1 MNGRKS
7 TLYDVLGLTRD
18 AKQSDIIRVYRRLS
32 AEMQREAAAPN
43 PRRAALIHEAYE
55 VLSDPARREAYD
67 KSLRSVKFTGVR
79 GTTPGNGK
87 WVALGVLAVIAL
99 GAGYYF
105 GFVRTADKPAH
116 VAAMSLP
123 ELQAAASVSVGRV
136 NRVEMSGARATL
148 AAAVAVEEGVMMAPC
163 EGIDPAA
170 QIVVRIPP
178 RDIPAQLKHADAAAG
193 LCKLAVSG
201 GGSWPLRMTSA
212 VPRAGDKVYAANLNA
227 LGEVVV
233 TAGEVR
239 KIGRGPRGEVIES
252 TARAG
257 VPVDGTPLLDQQGR
271 VVAIAMGGQH
281 TVLPR
286 AWIVVDVP
294 MAKRPPPAREEAA
307 PPPAAAP
314 EASPEAE
321 KVSPE
326 RRERLEKAFRPPPT
340 VPGDL

>member
-7 TLYDVLGLTRD
+7 TLYDALGLTSN

-32 AEMQREAAAPN
+32 GEMQREAAAPN

-55 VLSDPARREAYD
+55 VLSDPDRREAYD

-87 WVALGVLAVIAL
+87 WVALGSLAVIAL
-99 GAGYYF
+99 GAAYYF
-105 GFVRTADKPAH
+105 TFGRTAEKPKH
-116 VAAMSLP
+116 VAAMTLQ
-123 ELQAAASVSVGRV
+123 EVQAAATVSVGRV
-136 NRVEMSGARATL
+136 NRVEMSGSRAAL

-201 GGSWPLRMTSA
+201 GGSWPLAMTTA
-212 VPRAGDKVYAANLNA
+212 MPRPGDKVYSANLNA

-233 TAGEVR
+233 TPGEVR
-239 KIGRGPRGEVIES
+239 KIGRGPKGEVIES

-271 VVAIAMGGQH
+271 VVAIAMGGVH

-286 AWIVVDVP
+286 AWIVADVP
-294 MAKRPPPAREEAA
+294 VAKRPPPAAEEVA
-307 PPPAAAP
+307 PAATATP
-314 EASPEAE
+314 DAAE

-326 RRERLEKAFRPPPT
+326 RRERIEKAFRPPPT
-340 VPGDL
+340 VPSDL